1 MPSPSGIDQ
10 PAPPPLAR
18 GDPSPAQ
25 ITSRIAAGISSA
37 VSLSQYWKAWT
48 KVMLRIPPLLT
59 LTTTTAPT
67 TAAPTHFGASIE
79 AARVSPA
86 PWNCG
91 SR

>member
-1 MPSPSGIDQ
+1 M
-10 PAPPPLAR
+10 
-18 GDPSPAQ
+18 
-25 ITSRIAAGISSA
+25 
-37 VSLSQYWKAWT
+37 SLSQYWKAWT

-67 TAAPTHFGASIE
+67 TSAPTQLGAST
-79 AARVSPA
+79 AAVRVSPA